1 MRLTRLVVGAALA
14 ASALLPVS
22 PAAQASPAV
31 GTVASG
37 SAVEPFDARFTL
49 TRVDGVKSDL
59 ISAVETAG
67 VSTAPVTEVLGS
79 RSGRPGLCHATGLN
93 GALQPDGFCWDDQD
107 DRTGYTD
114 AGGGWM
120 PQGFAGAHA
129 SGSADGTYQGR
140 TLFAASWYF
149 GVLNQP
155 EEYTRVSIAESA
167 GGGAPVSY
175 GHVALVEPVAGGD
188 FKKPAFPSHADGV
201 AWYRDRLFVG
211 NGAELQVYD
220 LNHLW
225 RMTDTASAAT
235 GLGGG
240 KSSARY
246 HRWALPLVARYSTV
260 STAALD
266 DPSTAFLRGNPR
278 ACGPAAENLGE
289 LCMSS
294 LSVDLSDT
302 VNGPALISTEHRSE
316 GGARI
321 VRWPLDGLETG
332 TPEQVAAHGTAYTS
346 PVTGIQGIAKGGDTF
361 YMSGSC
367 PTGFPAGHACLHAA
381 RAGEAPRVLTQAPYL
396 TQGLSFDP
404 RAGRLWGYNEALE
417 NAGGGRRVVFS
428 VDPAAGAAADGW
440 GWLTNHHRPGA
451 ICATPLG
458 NATANGTVVTVW
470 SCTGSPVQR
479 WQYDPVNRLLVHRA
493 SGRCLTPKAN
503 GANVDGAVLTLWTCN
518 PASDVQRFTPDPV
531 TGLLVNAFGKAVA
544 TKGNSLAD
552 GTTLTLWTRATSS
565 GAASDAQDWSVKGF

>member
-14 ASALLPVS
+14 ASVLLPTG
-22 PAAQASPAV
+22 PAAQATQA
-31 GTVASG
+31 TQA
-37 SAVEPFDARFTL
+37 AQAAQATIEPFDARFTL
-49 TRVDGVKSDL
+49 TRVDGVKTDL
-59 ISAVETAG
+59 ISAVEAAG

-79 RSGRPGLCHATGLN
+79 RTGRPGLCHATGLN
-93 GALQPDGFCWDDQD
+93 GALRPDGFCWDDQD

-114 AGGGWM
+114 TGGGWM

-129 SGSADGTYQGR
+129 SGSADGLYQGR
-140 TLFAASWYF
+140 ALFAASWYF

-175 GHVALVEPVAGGD
+175 GHMALVEPVAGGD
-188 FKKPAFPSHADGV
+188 FKKPTFQSHADGV
-201 AWYRDRLFVG
+201 AWYKDRLFVA

-225 RMTDTASAAT
+225 RMTDTASSAT
-235 GLGGG
+235 GLTAGR
-240 KSSARY
+240 SSARY
-246 HRWALPLVARYSTV
+246 HRWALPLVARYSTI
-260 STAALD
+260 STATLD
-266 DPSTAFLRGNPR
+266 DPSTAFLRGTPR

-294 LSVDLSDT
+294 LSVDLSDPA
-302 VNGPALISTEHRSE
+302 GPALMSTEHRSE

-321 VRWPLDGLETG
+321 VRWPLDSLEAG
-332 TPEQVAAHGTAYTS
+332 TPEQVVSYGTAYTS
-346 PVTGIQGIAKGGDTF
+346 PATGIQGIAKGGDTF

-367 PTGFPAGHACLHAA
+367 PTGYPAGYACLHAA

-396 TQGLSFDP
+396 TQGLSYDP

-417 NAGGGRRVVFS
+417 NASGGRRVVFS
-428 VDPAAGAAADGW
+428 VDPAAGAVKDGW

-458 NATANGTVVTVW
+458 NATANGTTVTVW
-470 SCTGSPVQR
+470 PCTGSDLQR
-479 WQYDPVNRLLVHRA
+479 WRYDETNRFLVHQA

-503 GANVDGAVLTLWTCN
+503 ASNTDGAVLTLWTCN
-518 PASDVQRFTPDPV
+518 PSSDVQRFTPDPA
-531 TGLLVNAFGKAVA
+531 TGLLVNPYGKALTPKA
-544 TKGNSLAD
+544 NSLAD
-552 GTTLTLWTRATSS
+552 GTVLTLWTKST
-565 GAASDAQDWSVKGF
+565 GAAGDVQDWSVKGF

>member
-14 ASALLPVS
+14 ASALLPTA
-22 PAAQASPAV
+22 PAAQAAPTA
-31 GTVASG
+31 GTT
-37 SAVEPFDARFTL
+37 VEPFDARFTL
-49 TRVDGVKSDL
+49 TRVDGVKTDL
-59 ISAVETAG
+59 ISAVESAG

-79 RSGRPGLCHATGLN
+79 RTGRPGLCHPTGLN
-93 GALQPDGFCWDDQD
+93 GALRPDGFCWDDQD

-120 PQGFAGAHA
+120 PQGFAGAHV
-129 SGSADGTYQGR
+129 SGSADGTYRGR

-175 GHVALVEPVAGGD
+175 GHIALVEPVAGGD
-188 FKKPAFPSHADGV
+188 FKKPVFPSHADGV
-201 AWYRDRLFVG
+201 AWYKDRLFVA

-225 RMTDTASAAT
+225 RMTDTTAAAT
-235 GLGGG
+235 GRAADG
-240 KSSARY
+240 KSSARH
-246 HRWALPLVARYSTV
+246 HRWALPLVARYSTI
-260 STAALD
+260 STATLD
-266 DPSTAFLRGNPR
+266 DPSTAFLRGTPR
-278 ACGPAAENLGE
+278 ACGPAAENFGE

-302 VNGPALISTEHRSE
+302 ANGPALVSTEHRSE

-321 VRWPLDGLETG
+321 VRWPLDGLEAG
-332 TPEQVAAHGTAYTS
+332 APERVVSYGTAYTS

-361 YMSGSC
+361 YLSGSC
-367 PTGFPAGHACLHAA
+367 PTGYPGGYACLHAA

-396 TQGLSFDP
+396 TQGLSYDP

-417 NAGGGRRVVFS
+417 NASGGRRVVFS
-428 VDPAAGAAADGW
+428 VDPAAGAATTDGW
-440 GWLTNHHRPGA
+440 GWLTNRHRAGA

-458 NATANGTVVTVW
+458 NATANGTAVTVW
-470 SCTGSPVQR
+470 SCTGSELQR
-479 WQYDPVNRLLVHRA
+479 WRYDPVNRFLVHQA

-518 PASDVQRFTPDPV
+518 PSSDVQRFTPDAV
-531 TGLLVNAFGKAVA
+531 TGLLVNDYGKAIA

-552 GTTLTLWTRATSS
+552 GTVLTLWTKST
-565 GAASDAQDWSVKGF
+565 GTLPDAQDWSVKGF